1 MSMKRM
7 ILAAFAVTLM
17 GSAGVLAQG
26 QPAGPMGFFVTSSSQ
41 SGKLGGLA
49 GADAICQRLAAAA
62 GAGNRTWR
70 AYLST
75 QGQGAVNARDR
86 IGNGPWFNAK
96 GARIAANLADLHGDN
111 ERDRNLLQIE
121 TALTEK
127 GEHVKGRG
135 EMPNEHDIL
144 TGSDSHG
151 RAFPA
156 GEDRTCNNWTSDADT
171 NKAMIGHHDRMSGAN
186 TSWNS
191 SHMTQGC
198 SLRALNGTGGAGHLY
213 CFAAN

>member
-96 GARIAANLADLHGDN
+96 GARIAANLADLQATMSATAPLADRSRNDREGCTSRARRRGRR
-111 ERDRNLLQIE
+111 ER
-121 TALTEK
+121 
-127 GEHVKGRG
+127 HF
-135 EMPNEHDIL
+135 
-144 TGSDSHG
+144 TG
-151 RAFPA
+151 
-156 GEDRTCNNWTSDADT
+156 
-171 NKAMIGHHDRMSGAN
+171 
-186 TSWNS
+186 
-191 SHMTQGC
+191 
-198 SLRALNGTGGAGHLY
+198 L
-213 CFAAN
+213 